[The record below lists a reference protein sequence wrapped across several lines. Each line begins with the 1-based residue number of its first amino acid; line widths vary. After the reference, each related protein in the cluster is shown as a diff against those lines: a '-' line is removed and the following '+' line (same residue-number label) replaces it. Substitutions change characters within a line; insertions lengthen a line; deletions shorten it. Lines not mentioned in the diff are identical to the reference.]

1 MNLHHFLAR
10 GPLQLPAVW
19 TSRIATLGAVCLAG
33 TACQSTPGE
42 ATMSNQVSN
51 QVSTQVSPVAIEA
64 SASLQEPGAAEAEP
78 VESTDDKES
87 KGEKSLDERVDDA
100 VEAKVLADQ
109 DASYKQ
115 VELVM
120 ARLER
125 DAGEIEV
132 TESLR
137 EKRAALKA
145 AREALARYE
154 EREMPLEVREAD
166 LSLDRSRDRLL
177 KAQTD
182 LMNMREIMG
191 EEAEAK
197 NREEIIR
204 RYEKSSEFAQES
216 LAIETEKRAMKVEA
230 DYPAKL
236 LKLAGDVH
244 AAEAKLQAE
253 EITADTKR
261 QSAELKNKKAKH
273 ALDAS
278 KRSQKKAQKKVSQL
292 RKKLAG
298 KAKDGAK
305 K

>member
-1 MNLHHFLAR
+1 
-10 GPLQLPAVW
+10 
-19 TSRIATLGAVCLAG
+19 LAG
-33 TACQSTPGE
+33 TACQSTQGE
-42 ATMSNQVSN
+42 ATMPN
-51 QVSTQVSPVAIEA
+51 QVSTQVSPLAIEA
-64 SASLQEPGAAEAEP
+64 SASLQEPSAAEAEA
-78 VESTDDKES
+78 VKSTDDKES

-204 RYEKSSEFAQES
+204 RYEKSLEFAEES
-216 LAIETEKRAMKVEA
+216 LAIETGKRAMKVEA

-253 EITADTKR
+253 EITAEKKR

-278 KRSQKKAQKKVSQL
+278 KRLQKKAQKKVSQL